1 MEQPSESV
9 IAMNPSTAWLVLLIA
24 GLFEVVWAVAL
35 KYSDGFSRLWP
46 SVTVVVGAAISFW
59 LLALAMRE
67 LPAGSAYAVW
77 VGVGAA
83 GTAIFGMILLGEPAT
98 VARLFCLGLIL
109 AGVLGLKWLG
119 S

>member
-1 MEQPSESV
+1 MSPSV
-9 IAMNPSTAWLVLLIA
+9 AWAILLVA

-35 KYSDGFSRLWP
+35 KYSDGFSRLVP
-46 SVTVVVGAAISFW
+46 SVIVVVGAAVSFW
-59 LLALAMRE
+59 LLALAMRV

-98 VARLFCLGLIL
+98 AARLFCLALIL
-109 AGVLGLKWLG
+109 VGVLGLKWLG

>member
-1 MEQPSESV
+1 MSPS
-9 IAMNPSTAWLVLLIA
+9 AAWAILLVA
-24 GLFEVVWAVAL
+24 GVFEVVWAIAL
-35 KYSDGFSRLWP
+35 KYSDGFSKLVP
-46 SVTVVVGAAISFW
+46 SVIVVAGAAVSFW
-59 LLALAMRE
+59 LLALAMRV

-98 VARLFCLGLIL
+98 AARLFCLALIL
-109 AGVLGLKWLG
+109 VGVLGLKWLG

>member
-1 MEQPSESV
+1 MSPS
-9 IAMNPSTAWLVLLIA
+9 AAWTILLVA
-24 GLFEVVWAVAL
+24 GVFEVVWAIAL
-35 KYSDGFSRLWP
+35 KYSDGFSKLVP
-46 SVTVVVGAAISFW
+46 SIIVVAGAAVSFW
-59 LLALAMRE
+59 LLALAMRV

-98 VARLFCLGLIL
+98 AARLFCLALIL
-109 AGVLGLKWLG
+109 VGVLGLKWLG

>member
-1 MEQPSESV
+1 MRCSGEAGFDMSPAS
-9 IAMNPSTAWLVLLIA
+9 AWLVLLIA

-35 KYSDGFSRLWP
+35 KYSEGFSRVGP
-46 SVTVVVGAAISFW
+46 SVIVVAGAAVSFW
-59 LLALAMRE
+59 LLALAMRV

-77 VGVGAA
+77 VGIGAA

>member
-1 MEQPSESV
+1 M
-9 IAMNPSTAWLVLLIA
+9 STSLAWFLLLIA

-35 KYSDGFSRLWP
+35 KYSEGFSRFWP
-46 SVTVVVGAAISFW
+46 SVTVLVGAAISFW

-83 GTAIFGMILLGEPAT
+83 GTAIFGMILFGEPVTA
-98 VARLFCLGLIL
+98 ARLFCLGLIL

>member
-1 MEQPSESV
+1 MSPSV
-9 IAMNPSTAWLVLLIA
+9 AWAILLVA

-35 KYSDGFSRLWP
+35 KYSDGFSRLVP
-46 SVTVVVGAAISFW
+46 SVIVLVGAAVSFW
-59 LLALAMRE
+59 LLALAMRV

-98 VARLFCLGLIL
+98 AARLFCLALIL
-109 AGVLGLKWLG
+109 VGVLGLKWLG